1 VSRTIWV
8 PDYGASDS
16 LYMPMEI
23 PEPGEPG
30 YISPADRIACV
41 GPGDP
46 LPPIIAREQAIGEA
60 LAEAA
65 PGHCYRGPEPELE
78 AEPEPEAEP

>member
-1 VSRTIWV
+1 MSRTLWV

-30 YISPADRIACV
+30 YISPADRIACAS
-41 GPGDP
+41 PDDP
-46 LPPIIAREQAIGEA
+46 LPAIIAREQAIGEA

-65 PGHCYRGPEPELE
+65 PGHCYQTP
-78 AEPEPEAEP
+78 EPEPEAEPEAGS